1 METYSYQIGKKY
13 KMPELADDMVQEI
26 IESLK
31 KEHPEWPHKKIR
43 SVAYGRVQDYWK
55 KNYGEKAF

>member
-1 METYSYQIGKKY
+1 
-13 KMPELADDMVQEI
+13 MPELADDMVQEI

-43 SVAYGRVQDYWK
+43 SIAYGRVQDYWK